1 MAIKIHPSDKYFS
14 LCIRERNE
22 NKCEYCGKDY
32 SEGRG
37 LQCAHYE
44 SRGNYALRYDPINA
58 FALCYFC
65 HQQLDG
71 SPIRFTEFYLEKRG
85 QTSLDVLTEL
95 SRDLMRGKENR
106 RNKAEIASYYK
117 EVYSQMLMIRST
129 GVTGWI
135 NFVGWN

>member
-58 FALCYFC
+58 FALCYFH

-106 RNKAEIASYYK
+106 RNKAEIAEHYREEYESMLLKRSYG
-117 EVYSQMLMIRST
+117 L
-129 GVTGWI
+129 TGWLE
-135 NFVGWN
+135 FVGWN